1 MNFSQNWQMAKI
13 FLIGPTV
20 NLPRLG
26 LDVFVAVA
34 GKLQRMGHEVV
45 IPHDLFHEEENGMNG
60 LTVEEALE
68 RMTDELDTCKH
79 AVLVGDVSGHD
90 PFAGKLLFYARRRI
104 MSVVP
109 VSRICI
115 DLKSEPVAQ

>member
-1 MNFSQNWQMAKI
+1 MAKV

-20 NLPRLG
+20 NLPRLNM
-26 LDVFVAVA
+26 DVFVAVA
-34 GKLQRMGHEVV
+34 GKLQRMGHEAV

-60 LTVEEALE
+60 LTADEAFQ
-68 RMTDELDTCKH
+68 RMADELDTCKH

-109 VSRICI
+109 VSRISI
-115 DLKSEPVAQ
+115 DLKPETVAQ